1 LCPILIIRIRST
13 HPSRE
18 PTPQPGEH
26 DNSRSVSPFQPYTI
40 SREPSPFMKPIS
52 PPALIIPG
60 GSTPSPAPHL
70 PPIITNSTSQAPAPS
85 VGNQPAPANSGGLFP
100 PANPALTGMAGIS
113 PIHPNAD
120 GPMIFVQPSTPI
132 SGMTGARG
140 IWENALRQAAE
151 KRQNGKPGPS
161 HGTPEGLSRGNSHGD
176 TRNNDT
182 GNLDPPISPMRPWA
196 KSDSHM
202 AEFDRQVLMQMMA
215 QQQALLLQQQQQM
228 AQGQVQGQT
237 GPEGGD
243 AWSGMSIDA
252 WRAMVGSAE
261 LPPTV
266 DPRHIPGQQ
275 HDQFHQHQ
283 QHQQPQQQQP
293 PPSAYS
299 TEAHAMFQ
307 QMQHQ
312 HQISQLQ
319 AQAHALKS
327 RLAPLNTAPDL
338 SQLPPLPTGFSPTSM
353 AFYQSLGIN
362 PQNANQLAGTSSAPF
377 YTTSFQNIPQNYMM
391 PPSGYDAQTLLGE
404 PDMGPRRRSFA
415 EGTSHHA
422 SGAGT
427 PGYGVGLSPNL
438 QSRPMGHR
446 RGIQSEDFGRGWG
459 LGQAGSTYVAR
470 ILVLFVK
477 LIFYR
482 SDFLQSITA
491 NDGSLLPPSRGR
503 SHSRHSSASS
513 ARSASPALSIS
524 SQGSSMSHNSPR
536 MVMPD
541 EQEVVG
547 GKVRSRMPRMKVTS
561 MATEMASSARR
572 TNDGAFVCPSGSFP
586 IP

>member
-1 LCPILIIRIRST
+1 
-13 HPSRE
+13 
-18 PTPQPGEH
+18 
-26 DNSRSVSPFQPYTI
+26 
-40 SREPSPFMKPIS
+40 MKPIS

-182 GNLDPPISPMRPWA
+182 GNLDPPISPMRPRA

-215 QQQALLLQQQQQM
+215 QQQALLQQQQQQM
-228 AQGQVQGQT
+228 AQGQVQGQP

-283 QHQQPQQQQP
+283 QQQQPQHQQP